1 MTHTPQGMLSCRSPL
16 QAASNSH
23 TRPMSRHF
31 NGPVY
36 FWAHFMGSW
45 FTSFQRFHV
54 DGRND
59 SITLRKDAYIF
70 EHGENISVFK
80 KYQDTC
86 GWALVIKLCLSLLRP
101 SVIRCQDHLSPT
113 KIRNCFRNL
122 NSLHIKQLRNILETY
137 LESLVR
143 ILRIL

>member
-1 MTHTPQGMLSCRSPL
+1 M
-16 QAASNSH
+16 
-23 TRPMSRHF
+23 
-31 NGPVY
+31 
-36 FWAHFMGSW
+36 
-45 FTSFQRFHV
+45 

-86 GWALVIKLCLSLLRP
+86 GWALVIKLCLLLLRP

-113 KIRNCFRNL
+113 KIINCSRNL
-122 NSLHIKQLRNILETY
+122 NSLHIKKLRNILETY